1 MLSIAWMKTQP
12 SFPAQKRTFF
22 LSWGSL
28 ISRWRR
34 TIDYLCDVLK
44 EQRHSAVVCH
54 IYSTPENG
62 TLAFACFSLS
72 FRSGQKNGKES
83 FSLDSGGASGRLYY
97 ILFSCW
103 RKGFSLSVHDNDVVV
118 LSFVVL
124 RWESQHSTV
133 LRDSGLSTWT
143 DCSRIRVR
151 ALLLLLLSSF
161 LFCRE
166 QEKIWRWLLE
176 KKQQCP
182 DFSYYKKQTGP
193 TSTPNSWSGAPMSIG
208 AISMI
213 GRRDVFVVL

>member
-1 MLSIAWMKTQP
+1 MTSYHWLSVWCFEGTKTLGCRLSYLFNTREWYISICLFFIVLSQW
-12 SFPAQKRTFF
+12 SKKR
-22 LSWGSL
+22 
-28 ISRWRR
+28 
-34 TIDYLCDVLK
+34 
-44 EQRHSAVVCH
+44 QRKS
-54 IYSTPENG
+54 P
-62 TLAFACFSLS
+62 
-72 FRSGQKNGKES
+72 S
-83 FSLDSGGASGRLYY
+83 FSLDSWGASGRLYY